1 MCIYTYANNIVEG
14 KLPLNNNGYGIYFIL
29 ISCKISDLPCKVQI
43 YCVFL
48 KLSH

>member
-29 ISCKISDLPCKVQI
+29 ISCKISDLQAKIQI